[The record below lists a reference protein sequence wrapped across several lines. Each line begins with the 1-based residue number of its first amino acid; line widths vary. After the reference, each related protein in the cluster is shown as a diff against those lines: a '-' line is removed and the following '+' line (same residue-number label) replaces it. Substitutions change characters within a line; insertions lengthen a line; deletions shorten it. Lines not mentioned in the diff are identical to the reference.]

1 MFDYILWSL
10 PFTHEVDHL
19 TFILYYFPLM
29 YHDSTFRDFL
39 IYLLVETY
47 DILCI
52 HLSQYD
58 H

>member
-52 HLSQYD
+52 HLSQ
-58 H
+58 